1 MPRSPS
7 ANDAIRLA
15 TRQRLLDAAMRCF
28 ASKGFA
34 GTSIRDIAQAAGV
47 ASGLLYAH
55 FDSKDTLLLSVFAQ
69 SMQQVQS
76 TFAEALNPAPGEQ
89 PVATLVRAAVR
100 TVRAHLPFWQLSYA
114 LRHQPEVLG
123 TLGPAL
129 EAWQQDI
136 VKHLRQILAADAGQ
150 YLAFP
155 ADRALRAPAVW
166 SADTQALALFAQID
180 GLCQH
185 FAANPETYPVDEVA
199 EVVIAQW
206 IGSRSPQ

>member
-1 MPRSPS
+1 MPRSQD

-34 GTSIRDIAQAAGV
+34 GTSIRDIVQAAGV
-47 ASGLLYAH
+47 ATGLLYAH

-76 TFAEALNPAPGEQ
+76 TFAEALNPAPSEQ
-89 PVATLVRAAVR
+89 PVATLIRAAVR
-100 TVRAHLPFWQLSYA
+100 TVRGHLPFWQLSYA

-136 VKHLRQILAADAGQ
+136 VQHLRLILADQA
-150 YLAFP
+150 
-155 ADRALRAPAVW
+155 
-166 SADTQALALFAQID
+166 TETEALALFAQID

-206 IGSRSPQ
+206 IGSRSTQ

>member
-34 GTSIRDIAQAAGV
+34 GTSIRDIAQSAGV
-47 ASGLLYAH
+47 ATGLLYSH

-69 SMQQVQS
+69 NMQQVQS
-76 TFAEALNPAPGEQ
+76 TFAEALSVPLGEQ
-89 PVATLVRAAVR
+89 PVATLIRAAVR

-123 TLGPAL
+123 ALGPAL
-129 EAWQQDI
+129 IAWQQDI
-136 VKHLRQILAADAGQ
+136 VQHLQRILADQA
-150 YLAFP
+150 
-155 ADRALRAPAVW
+155 
-166 SADTQALALFAQID
+166 TETEALALFAQID

-185 FAANPETYPVDEVA
+185 FAANPSSYPVDDVA
-199 EVVIAQW
+199 EAAIAQW
-206 IGSRSPQ
+206 TGVLSNPRSAS

>member
-47 ASGLLYAH
+47 ATGLLYAH

-76 TFAEALNPAPGEQ
+76 TFVEALNPAPGEQ
-89 PVATLVRAAVR
+89 PVATLIRAAVR
-100 TVRAHLPFWQLSYA
+100 TVRSHLPFWQLSYA

-123 TLGPAL
+123 ALGAAL
-129 EAWQQDI
+129 ATWQQDI
-136 VKHLRQILAADAGQ
+136 VQHLRLILADQA
-150 YLAFP
+150 
-155 ADRALRAPAVW
+155 
-166 SADTQALALFAQID
+166 TETEALALFAQID

>member
-1 MPRSPS
+1 MPRSQD

-47 ASGLLYAH
+47 ATGLLYAH

-136 VKHLRQILAADAGQ
+136 VQHLRLILADQA
-150 YLAFP
+150 
-155 ADRALRAPAVW
+155 
-166 SADTQALALFAQID
+166 TETEALALFAQID

>member
-1 MPRSPS
+1 MPRSPD

-47 ASGLLYAH
+47 ATGLLYAH

-123 TLGPAL
+123 TLGPAI

-136 VKHLRQILAADAGQ
+136 VQHLRLILADQA
-150 YLAFP
+150 
-155 ADRALRAPAVW
+155 
-166 SADTQALALFAQID
+166 TETEALALFAQID

-185 FAANPETYPVDEVA
+185 FAANPETYPADEVA

>member
-7 ANDAIRLA
+7 ANDALRLA
-15 TRQRLLDAAMRCF
+15 TRERLLTAAMRCF
-28 ASKGFA
+28 AANGYA
-34 GTSIRDIAQAAGV
+34 GTSIRDIASTAGV
-47 ASGLLYAH
+47 ATGLLYAH

-69 SMQQVQS
+69 SMQQVQA
-76 TFAEALNPAPGEQ
+76 TFAAALSPAPGDE

-129 EAWQQDI
+129 EAWQRDI
-136 VKHLRQILAADAGQ
+136 VQHLTLILADGATE
-150 YLAFP
+150 
-155 ADRALRAPAVW
+155 
-166 SADTQALALFAQID
+166 SEALALFAQID

-185 FAANPETYPVDEVA
+185 FATDPERYPVDEVA

-206 IGSRSPQ
+206 TTNRSVR

>member
-7 ANDAIRLA
+7 ANDALRLA
-15 TRQRLLDAAMRCF
+15 TRERLLTAAMRCF
-28 ASKGFA
+28 AAKGYA
-34 GTSIRDIAQAAGV
+34 GTSIRDIASTAGV
-47 ASGLLYAH
+47 ATGLLYAH

-69 SMQQVQS
+69 SMQQVQA
-76 TFAEALNPAPGEQ
+76 TFAAALSPAPGDE

-123 TLGPAL
+123 TLSPAL
-129 EAWQQDI
+129 EAWQRDI
-136 VKHLRQILAADAGQ
+136 VQHLTLILADGATE
-150 YLAFP
+150 
-155 ADRALRAPAVW
+155 
-166 SADTQALALFAQID
+166 SKALALFAQID

-185 FAANPETYPVDEVA
+185 FAADPDRYPVDEVA

-206 IGSRSPQ
+206 TATRSVR

>member
-1 MPRSPS
+1 MPRSQD

-47 ASGLLYAH
+47 ATGLLYAH

-129 EAWQQDI
+129 EGWQQD
-136 VKHLRQILAADAGQ
+136 VVQHLRLILADQA
-150 YLAFP
+150 
-155 ADRALRAPAVW
+155 
-166 SADTQALALFAQID
+166 TETEALALFAQID

>member
-28 ASKGFA
+28 ASRGFA
-34 GTSIRDIAQAAGV
+34 GTSIRDIAQTAGV
-47 ASGLLYAH
+47 AMGLLYSH

-69 SMQQVQS
+69 NMQQVQS
-76 TFAEALNPAPGEQ
+76 TFAEALSVPPGGQ
-89 PVATLVRAAVR
+89 PVATLIRAAVR

-123 TLGPAL
+123 ALGSAL
-129 EAWQQDI
+129 TAWQQDI
-136 VKHLRQILAADAGQ
+136 VQHLQRILADQA
-150 YLAFP
+150 
-155 ADRALRAPAVW
+155 
-166 SADTQALALFAQID
+166 TETEALALFAQID

-185 FAANPETYPVDEVA
+185 FAANPSSYPVDDVA
-199 EVVIAQW
+199 EAVIAQW
-206 IGSRSPQ
+206 TSVWANPRNAS

>member
-34 GTSIRDIAQAAGV
+34 GTSIRDIAQTAGV
-47 ASGLLYAH
+47 ATGLLYSH

-69 SMQQVQS
+69 NMQQVQS
-76 TFAEALNPAPGEQ
+76 TFAEALSVPPGGQ
-89 PVATLVRAAVR
+89 PVATLIRAAVR

-123 TLGPAL
+123 ALGSAL
-129 EAWQQDI
+129 TAWQQDI
-136 VKHLRQILAADAGQ
+136 VQHLQRILADQATEAE
-150 YLAFP
+150 
-155 ADRALRAPAVW
+155 
-166 SADTQALALFAQID
+166 ALALFAQID

-185 FAANPETYPVDEVA
+185 FAANPSSYPVDHVA
-199 EVVIAQW
+199 EAVIAQW
-206 IGSRSPQ
+206 TSVRSPA

>member
-1 MPRSPS
+1 MPRSQD

-34 GTSIRDIAQAAGV
+34 GTSIRDIAQTAGV
-47 ASGLLYAH
+47 ATGLLYAH

-76 TFAEALNPAPGEQ
+76 TFAEALNPVPGEP
-89 PVATLVRAAVR
+89 PVATLIRAAVR
-100 TVRAHLPFWQLSYA
+100 TVRDHLPFWQLSYA

-123 TLGPAL
+123 TLGSAL
-129 EAWQQDI
+129 TAWQQDI
-136 VKHLRQILAADAGQ
+136 VQHLRLILANQA
-150 YLAFP
+150 
-155 ADRALRAPAVW
+155 
-166 SADTQALALFAQID
+166 TETEALALFAQID

-185 FAANPETYPVDEVA
+185 FAADPTRYPVDEVA
-199 EVVIAQW
+199 GAVIAQW
-206 IGSRSPQ
+206 TSPTAYPQSVA

>member
-47 ASGLLYAH
+47 ATGLLYTH

-136 VKHLRQILAADAGQ
+136 VQHLRLILADQA
-150 YLAFP
+150 
-155 ADRALRAPAVW
+155 
-166 SADTQALALFAQID
+166 TETEALALFAQID